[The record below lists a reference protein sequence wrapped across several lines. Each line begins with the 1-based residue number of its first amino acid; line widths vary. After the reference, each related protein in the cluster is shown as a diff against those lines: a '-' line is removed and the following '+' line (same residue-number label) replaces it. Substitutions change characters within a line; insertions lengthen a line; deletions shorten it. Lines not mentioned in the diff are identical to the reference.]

1 KRADIRKLYAKKIW
15 ENYKKL
21 KEMPVEEKN
30 KRLSITLNK

>member
-1 KRADIRKLYAKKIW
+1 
-15 ENYKKL
+15 YKKL

>member
-1 KRADIRKLYAKKIW
+1 W

>member
-1 KRADIRKLYAKKIW
+1 
-15 ENYKKL
+15 KKL

>member
-1 KRADIRKLYAKKIW
+1 